1 MYSQVNTFAF
11 MHVPTIVDAGGGKM
25 YLTLAMV
32 ERFREA
38 AGDPA
43 WVQEF
48 DWNEDVFPFQAS
60 TYIS

>member
-1 MYSQVNTFAF
+1 